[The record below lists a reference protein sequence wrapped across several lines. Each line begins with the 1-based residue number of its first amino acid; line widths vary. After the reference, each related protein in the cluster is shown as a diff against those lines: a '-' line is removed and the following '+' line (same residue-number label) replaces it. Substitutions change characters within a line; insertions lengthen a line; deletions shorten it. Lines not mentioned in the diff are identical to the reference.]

1 MASGT
6 VKWFNGEKGYGF
18 IAPDEGGYKD
28 AFVHISNIVGGAR
41 IDEGDRV
48 NFHMADSAKG
58 PQAVKVT
65 KAEHHQDTIPTV
77 HGRANGISAV
87 PKRFAGGASL
97 FGGLAA
103 PED

>member
-18 IAPDEGGYKD
+18 IAPDEGGDKD

-48 NFHMADSAKG
+48 NFDMEESAKG
-58 PQAVKVT
+58 PQAVNVT
-65 KAEHHQDTIPTV
+65 KA
-77 HGRANGISAV
+77 
-87 PKRFAGGASL
+87 
-97 FGGLAA
+97 
-103 PED
+103 